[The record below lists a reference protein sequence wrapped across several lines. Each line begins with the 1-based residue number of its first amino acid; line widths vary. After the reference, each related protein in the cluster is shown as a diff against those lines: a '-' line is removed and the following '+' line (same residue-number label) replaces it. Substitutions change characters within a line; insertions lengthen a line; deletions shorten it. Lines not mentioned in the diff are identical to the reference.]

1 MHLPAEEDTPMEAC
15 VGTVTHYYRRICV
28 AVLTLQHALCYNDCV
43 RFAGHTTDF
52 TQKVWSME
60 VNHQKIHLAGPGAEV
75 ALKVVHPVRRG
86 DRVFLIPEQALESVE
101 M

>member
-1 MHLPAEEDTPMEAC
+1 MEPC
-15 VGTVTHYYRRICV
+15 IGYVTHYYNRICV
-28 AVLTLQHALCYNDCV
+28 AVLLLKHTLSYNDCL

-60 VNHQKIHLAGPGAEV
+60 VNHQKIHSAGPGAEV
-75 ALKVVHPVRRG
+75 AIKVVHPVRRG
-86 DRVFLIPEQALESVE
+86 DQVFLIPEKALEVVE